1 MAKPCMYNLRELM
14 DGKTMYVQF
23 YETGR
28 PKLEKKLPILARHVK
43 HYPGKENISLGE
55 VYTL

>member
-14 DGKTMYVQF
+14 AKPCMCNSMKLADQNGKNLT
-23 YETGR
+23 
-28 PKLEKKLPILARHVK
+28 ILARHVK